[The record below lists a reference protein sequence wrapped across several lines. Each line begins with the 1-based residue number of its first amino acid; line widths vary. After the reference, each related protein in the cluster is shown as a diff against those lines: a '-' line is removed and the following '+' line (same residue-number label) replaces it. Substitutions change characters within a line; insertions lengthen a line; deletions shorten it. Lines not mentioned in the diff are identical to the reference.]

1 MYYASCAR
9 HKAQYS
15 KPSVPLPK
23 LPDLPHTEWAKIT
36 DPTQLFNTIEKDI
49 STLQGQPSNRDEI
62 LPILDKMCAHGWV
75 AFRANLRL
83 CRMLWKFNP
92 HKGGQ
97 GERRTGDMI
106 VGIVKPF
113 FKKEGSSGENLQR
126 QMQMMILMRN
136 FGWKLREVQPRNWID
151 GYLVDGADIEIRP
164 LYPRHLERSWTSA
177 FFRLMSQVGECAV
190 EDERQGTVISMK
202 GEKIKMSTSAGR
214 LKSSS
219 RATRCPSVTTI
230 VDKSWLQDSGQQER

>member
-1 MYYASCAR
+1 MYYASCAS

-36 DPTQLFNTIEKDI
+36 DRTQLINTIEKDM

-75 AFRANLRL
+75 AFGANLRL
-83 CRMLWKFNP
+83 RRMLWKFIS
-92 HKGGQ
+92 HKDRQ
-97 GERRTGDMI
+97 GERLTGDMI

-113 FKKEGSSGENLQR
+113 FKKEGSSGESLQR

-136 FGWKLREVQPRNWID
+136 FGWKLREVEPRNWID
-151 GYLVDGADIEIRP
+151 GYLVDVADIEIRP
-164 LYPRHLERSWTSA
+164 LYPQHLERSWTSA

-190 EDERQGTVISMK
+190 EHERQGTVITMK
-202 GEKIKMSTSAGR
+202 SKKIKMSTSARR
-214 LKSSS
+214 LKS
-219 RATRCPSVTTI
+219 
-230 VDKSWLQDSGQQER
+230 